1 MSVGKTADDD
11 NMSIFT
17 KEGVPVYKEEDVLIT
32 CQIKPIIIRKLYE
45 RGWYHISLTQ
55 DPRQWQPHKPTKKSK
70 KCIQHTNSVYGL
82 TSKEEAIKWMHA
94 VCGYPVKYTWIKS
107 IKAGNNKG
115 WPMITERNVARYH
128 PETTKT
134 PKEHMNQ
141 TSKNVR
147 STKPKR
153 TPLEATNTSTLQG
166 QKVHGVYTKI

>member
-70 KCIQHTNSVYGL
+70 NYLQQANSVYDL
-82 TSKEEAIKWMHA
+82 PSTEEAINLMHE
-94 VCGYPVKYTWIKS
+94 VCGYPLNSTWIKAT
-107 IKAGNNKG
+107 KAGNYIG
-115 WPMITERNVARYH
+115 
-128 PETTKT
+128 
-134 PKEHMNQ
+134 
-141 TSKNVR
+141 
-147 STKPKR
+147 
-153 TPLEATNTSTLQG
+153 
-166 QKVHGVYTKI
+166 